1 MRFYLKIMLSPLTL
15 PPLKLRPR
23 QNVRP
28 PSSKS
33 ISNRVLLMAALSNSP
48 CHLHHLL
55 RSEDTEA
62 MLNALKI
69 LGIPCQQ
76 LGQEEF
82 LIRGQGGI
90 FPVKEA
96 ELFLHNAGTAYRS
109 LCAILALQ
117 QGQYILK
124 GSDRMHER
132 PIAPL
137 VLALQSLGANVD
149 YLVKEGYPP
158 LAIHPFHQK
167 DIQEINITGSVS
179 SQFIS
184 ALLMALPLLN
194 RPIQLTI
201 EGELI
206 SEPYVHLTLSLLTA
220 FGIQLEIKNNRQ
232 FFSYGGQYYQAPR
245 SYQVESDASS
255 ASYFFAA
262 AFLSNTS
269 ITVLGVDEKSE
280 QGDWAF
286 AHILST
292 LGGNL
297 SKAPGAYTFSRH
309 TPGKIEPFTL
319 DATALP
325 DAAMSL
331 CIIALLGKGTSR
343 IEGISSWRIKETDRI
358 AAIAAELKKLG
369 ARVTAGDDFIEITP
383 PKQLISGA
391 HIATYEDHR
400 MAMCFSLVAL
410 LGVSITIEDPSC
422 VRKTFPN
429 FFQVLAHL
437 TEPQATTGAAPCYNK
452 P

>member
-1 MRFYLKIMLSPLTL
+1 
-15 PPLKLRPR
+15 
-23 QNVRP
+23 
-28 PSSKS
+28 
-33 ISNRVLLMAALSNSP
+33 
-48 CHLHHLL
+48 
-55 RSEDTEA
+55 
-62 MLNALKI
+62 
-69 LGIPCQQ
+69 
-76 LGQEEF
+76 
-82 LIRGQGGI
+82 
-90 FPVKEA
+90 
-96 ELFLHNAGTAYRS
+96 
-109 LCAILALQ
+109 
-117 QGQYILK
+117 
-124 GSDRMHER
+124 
-132 PIAPL
+132 
-137 VLALQSLGANVD
+137 
-149 YLVKEGYPP
+149 
-158 LAIHPFHQK
+158 
-167 DIQEINITGSVS
+167 
-179 SQFIS
+179 
-184 ALLMALPLLN
+184 MALPLLN

-269 ITVLGVDEKSE
+269 ITVLGMDEKSE

-292 LGGNL
+292 LDGNL

-331 CIIALLGKGTSR
+331 CIIALLGTGTSR

-358 AAIAAELKKLG
+358 AAIATELKKLG